1 MFAFGLKMFVL
12 KTKEILISVLIVRY
26 LFNDN
31 FGSIPR
37 VFQTKLVREPYSFRI
52 CFNQFHQL
60 FSRLVRVGI

>member
-1 MFAFGLKMFVL
+1 MSLARRKMPGNRVG
-12 KTKEILISVLIVRY
+12 EARNVG
-26 LFNDN
+26 FNDN